1 MNAKEIVSQ
10 GILQFIWAVSRE
22 KWRFKEGKN
31 EKSLNYEIVSKSC
44 KENRNRFYKGIK
56 FMFHFSHLKLF
67 LRQLHWLKNNI
78 SNRDPHRKFESL
90 KILKYRYKFLKLFSM

>member
-31 EKSLNYEIVSKSC
+31 EKSLNYEIVSP
-44 KENRNRFYKGIK
+44 NYLTDNY
-56 FMFHFSHLKLF
+56 
-67 LRQLHWLKNNI
+67 WA
-78 SNRDPHRKFESL
+78 
-90 KILKYRYKFLKLFSM
+90 RYKP

>member
-31 EKSLNYEIVSKSC
+31 EKSLNYEIVSP
-44 KENRNRFYKGIK
+44 NYLTDNY
-56 FMFHFSHLKLF
+56 
-67 LRQLHWLKNNI
+67 W
-78 SNRDPHRKFESL
+78 
-90 KILKYRYKFLKLFSM
+90 